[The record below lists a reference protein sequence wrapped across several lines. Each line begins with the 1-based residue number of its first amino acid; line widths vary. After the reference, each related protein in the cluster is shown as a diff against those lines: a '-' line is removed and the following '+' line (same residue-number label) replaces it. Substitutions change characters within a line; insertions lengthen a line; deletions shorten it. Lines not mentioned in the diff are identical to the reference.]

1 VPEEE
6 ARRRAVEETISDI
19 RRARLNFDYVA
30 CVACGT
36 CGVIGPPGTVDFGHE
51 RDGHGVV
58 FRYG

>member
-1 VPEEE
+1 
-6 ARRRAVEETISDI
+6 
-19 RRARLNFDYVA
+19 LNFDYVA